1 MHVLLCSLFFLFAFD
16 PLLLF
21 YVFETAWKKIKIC
34 HGIVTKNKPEG

>member
-1 MHVLLCSLFFLFAFD
+1 MHVLLCSFLFAFE

-21 YVFETAWKKIKIC
+21 VFEAAWKKTKIC